1 MGVLTKAKDFESA
14 LGEARI
20 REVPLVVIYEL
31 PDSKITNDLRELTG
45 KEGDL
50 VFLSIDKKSKDAEA
64 IGRRYDLGKP
74 GAVMTDEFGNL
85 LATDLAESDDI
96 VEAFYY
102 IDELIAEQ
110 LENWNEAIAKGRKM
124 VKNGQ
129 HQDAAGILQVFAFAS
144 GSKEATEGKKLF
156 DIVARAASAE
166 LEKIVG
172 NSKPDETS
180 ELDAKARR
188 ELAASLAKFIARW
201 PKTPAAF
208 SADARIKKLA
218 SSRKSL

>member
-1 MGVLTKAKDFESA
+1 MGVLTKAKDFGSA
-14 LGEARI
+14 LKEARI
-20 REVPLVVIYEL
+20 REVPLVVAFEL
-31 PDSKITNDLRELTG
+31 PDSKIANDLRELTG

-64 IGRRYDLGKP
+64 IRRRYDLAKP

-96 VEAFYY
+96 VEAFYD

-110 LENWNEAIAKGRKM
+110 MENWNEALSKGSQM

-129 HQDAAGILQVFAFAS
+129 YQNAAGILQVFAFAS
-144 GSKEATEGKKLF
+144 GSDEATEGKKLF

-172 NSKPDETS
+172 NTTS
-180 ELDAKARR
+180 ELDSKAKK
-188 ELAASLAKFIARW
+188 ELTASLKKFIARW

-218 SSRKSL
+218 SLKKAL

>member
-1 MGVLTKAKDFESA
+1 MGVLTKAKDLKSA
-14 LGEARI
+14 LKEANI
-20 REVPLVVIYEL
+20 LEVPLVIAFQL

-45 KEGDL
+45 KVGEL
-50 VFLSIDKKSKDAEA
+50 VFLSVDKKSKNAKS
-64 IGRRYDLGKP
+64 IGRRYDLVKP

-85 LATDLAESDDI
+85 LATDLADSDDI
-96 VEAFYY
+96 VDAFYS

-110 LENWNEAIAKGRKM
+110 LENWNGAITKGRQL

-129 HQDAAGILQVFAFAS
+129 YQNAAGILQVFAFAS

-156 DIVARAASAE
+156 DIVARAASE
-166 LEKIVG
+166 KLEKILG
-172 NSKPDETS
+172 NTS
-180 ELDAKARR
+180 GELDAKAKR
-188 ELAASLAKFIARW
+188 ELSASLTKFTTDW

-208 SADARIKKLA
+208 SADARIKELA